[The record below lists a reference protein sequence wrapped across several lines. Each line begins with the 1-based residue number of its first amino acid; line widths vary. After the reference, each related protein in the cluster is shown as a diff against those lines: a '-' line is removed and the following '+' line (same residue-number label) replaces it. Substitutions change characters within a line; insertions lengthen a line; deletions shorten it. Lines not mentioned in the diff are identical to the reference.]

1 MELLPFF
8 LQLYLKELAV
18 RRESLKFMAA
28 VENQSLLPE
37 VIEKIALFL
46 PLPDVAKCM
55 RVCRQWKVRVNDTF
69 IIHLG
74 LWFL

>member
-1 MELLPFF
+1 
-8 LQLYLKELAV
+8 
-18 RRESLKFMAA
+18 MAA

-37 VIEKIALFL
+37 VVEKIALFL